1 LQASRDGYNR
11 LLLSSLERCEL
22 SFAGTGRCAIVK
34 RGIFGL
40 VRGGGT
46 RWCVGLGQ
54 ARGTMA
60 SRLLLAVYAA
70 MSRVEAD
77 VFLRSLG
84 AEVRTTA
91 GGYTRYT
98 FSDSS
103 EVWLRPNGEVV
114 WLPQRAYDSQGQRIN
129 KGMRLDE
136 NGVLTALHTTGER
149 VED

>member
-1 LQASRDGYNR
+1 MRRPGVDQGHHDIASTFG
-11 LLLSSLERCEL
+11 SL
-22 SFAGTGRCAIVK
+22 
-34 RGIFGL
+34 RG
-40 VRGGGT
+40 
-46 RWCVGLGQ
+46 
-54 ARGTMA
+54 
-60 SRLLLAVYAA
+60 

-77 VFLRSLG
+77 VFLHSLG

-103 EVWLRPNGEVV
+103 EVWIRPNGEVV
-114 WLPQRAYDSQGQRIN
+114 RLPQRAYDPQGQRTN

-136 NGVLTALHTTGER
+136 NGILTALHTTGER

>member
-1 LQASRDGYNR
+1 
-11 LLLSSLERCEL
+11 
-22 SFAGTGRCAIVK
+22 
-34 RGIFGL
+34 
-40 VRGGGT
+40 
-46 RWCVGLGQ
+46 
-54 ARGTMA
+54 
-60 SRLLLAVYAA
+60 

-98 FSDSS
+98 FLDSS

-114 WLPQRAYDSQGQRIN
+114 RLPQREYDSQGQRIN

-136 NGVLTALHTTGER
+136 NGILTALHTTGER

>member
-1 LQASRDGYNR
+1 VHQPGPGQGNHGIASTFG
-11 LLLSSLERCEL
+11 SL
-22 SFAGTGRCAIVK
+22 
-34 RGIFGL
+34 RGIP
-40 VRGGGT
+40 
-46 RWCVGLGQ
+46 
-54 ARGTMA
+54 
-60 SRLLLAVYAA
+60 
-70 MSRVEAD
+70 RVEVD

-84 AEVRTTA
+84 AEARTTA

-103 EVWLRPNGEVV
+103 EVWIRPNGEVV
-114 WLPQRAYDSQGQRIN
+114 RLPHRVYGPQGQRTN

>member
-1 LQASRDGYNR
+1 MHRPGSGQGNHGIASTFG
-11 LLLSSLERCEL
+11 SL
-22 SFAGTGRCAIVK
+22 
-34 RGIFGL
+34 RG
-40 VRGGGT
+40 
-46 RWCVGLGQ
+46 
-54 ARGTMA
+54 
-60 SRLLLAVYAA
+60 

-91 GGYTRYT
+91 GGYILYT

-114 WLPQRAYDSQGQRIN
+114 RLPQREYDSQGQRIN

-149 VED
+149 VEN

>member
-1 LQASRDGYNR
+1 MRRPRPGQGNHGIVSTFG
-11 LLLSSLERCEL
+11 SL
-22 SFAGTGRCAIVK
+22 
-34 RGIFGL
+34 RGL
-40 VRGGGT
+40 
-46 RWCVGLGQ
+46 
-54 ARGTMA
+54 
-60 SRLLLAVYAA
+60 
-70 MSRVEAD
+70 SRVEVD
-77 VFLRSLG
+77 VFLCSLG

-114 WLPQRAYDSQGQRIN
+114 RLPQRAYDAHGQRIN

>member
-1 LQASRDGYNR
+1 
-11 LLLSSLERCEL
+11 
-22 SFAGTGRCAIVK
+22 
-34 RGIFGL
+34 
-40 VRGGGT
+40 
-46 RWCVGLGQ
+46 
-54 ARGTMA
+54 MA
-60 SRLLLAVYAA
+60 STFGSLRGMA
-70 MSRVEAD
+70 RVEAD

-103 EVWLRPNGEVV
+103 EVWIRPNGEVV
-114 WLPQRAYDSQGQRIN
+114 RLPRRAYDPQGQRTD

>member
-1 LQASRDGYNR
+1 MRRPGPGQGNHGIASTFG
-11 LLLSSLERCEL
+11 SL
-22 SFAGTGRCAIVK
+22 
-34 RGIFGL
+34 RG
-40 VRGGGT
+40 
-46 RWCVGLGQ
+46 
-54 ARGTMA
+54 
-60 SRLLLAVYAA
+60 

-84 AEVRTTA
+84 AEGRTTA

-114 WLPQRAYDSQGQRIN
+114 RLPQREYDSQGQRTN
-129 KGMRLDE
+129 RGMRLDE